1 MKKLAKI
8 NPLKI
13 CLVLF
18 LLSIYFIELCKSQ
31 DADMFWIIAN
41 GKEILQNGILRTN
54 PTSIVEISIVNQ
66 QWLYCVITALFD
78 KFGYI
83 GHIVF
88 VFIQDCLLICLA
100 SYWLNSKIHDKYK
113 SVVLSIG
120 IMTICGYMINIR
132 PQIITMCLLIAHMII
147 LDKAQE
153 NKKWYLATIPIIIL
167 ETNLHGALFLYH
179 GVLVVPYLIKNKK
192 INWYALASAI
202 SIIPLSLINPY
213 GFGMIQYSIDA
224 LTSTAF
230 KYVTI
235 SELLP
240 TSPLTIYSWN
250 ILLGFGLFIVCAFMR
265 KLDFKTIWYSS
276 IILILSMHQIRHTS
290 VIYLPLLVMCGQ
302 IFENL
307 KLPEF
312 KFLQSKDLRII
323 SSLLVFVTTII
334 ICFASLSC
342 MLYSQSMYDMRYK
355 DGTMFSYTLSQ
366 SIEDKDAKILS
377 HFNNGGY
384 LEYAG
389 FTNVFIDQRPEIYVE
404 NDVLKDWSILTYGKD
419 VLDHKV
425 YSFEELDELM
435 NKYEFD
441 FVFAGR
447 TLMIDRLCQAY
458 PEKYKFI
465 DTDNFYNLYEV
476 VKND

>member
-8 NPLKI
+8 NPLKV
-13 CLVLF
+13 CLVLV
-18 LLSIYFIELCKSQ
+18 LLSIYFVELCKSQ

-83 GHIVF
+83 GHIGF

-132 PQIITMCLLIAHMII
+132 PQVITMCLLIAHMII

-153 NKKWYLATIPIIIL
+153 NKKWYLFTIPIIIL
-167 ETNLHGALFLYH
+167 EANLHGALFLYH
-179 GVLVVPYLIKNKK
+179 GILVVPYLIKNKK
-192 INWYALASAI
+192 INWYAFASAV

-213 GFGMIQYSIDA
+213 GFGMIQYAINA
-224 LTSTAF
+224 LTSPAF
-230 KYVTI
+230 KYVIIT
-235 SELLP
+235 ELLP
-240 TSPLTIYSWN
+240 TSPLTTYSWN
-250 ILLGFGLFIVCAFMR
+250 ILLGLGLFIICAFMR
-265 KLDFKTIWYSS
+265 KLNFKTIWYST
-276 IILILSMHQIRHTS
+276 IILILSMHQVRHTS
-290 VIYLPLLVMCGQ
+290 VLYLPLLVMCGQ

-312 KFLQSKDLRII
+312 KFLQNKDIRLV
-323 SSLLVFVTTII
+323 SNLLVFIATIFM
-334 ICFASLSC
+334 CFASFVC
-342 MLYSQSMYDMRYK
+342 IYYPQYDIRYK
-355 DGTMFSYTLSQ
+355 DNQMSSYTLSQ
-366 SIEDKDAKILS
+366 KIENKDAKILS
-377 HFNNGGY
+377 NFNNGGY
-384 LEYAG
+384 LEYVG
-389 FTNVFIDQRPEIYVE
+389 FNKVMIDQRPEIYVE

-419 VLDHKV
+419 TVENKV
-425 YSFEELDELM
+425 YTFEEMDNLA
-435 NKYEFD
+435 NKYNFD
-441 FVFAGR
+441 YVFAVKSNV
-447 TLMIDRLCQAY
+447 LDRLCQEY
-458 PEKYKFI
+458 PDKYQFI
-465 DTDNFYNLYEV
+465 DSDDIYNLYKV
-476 VKND
+476 IND